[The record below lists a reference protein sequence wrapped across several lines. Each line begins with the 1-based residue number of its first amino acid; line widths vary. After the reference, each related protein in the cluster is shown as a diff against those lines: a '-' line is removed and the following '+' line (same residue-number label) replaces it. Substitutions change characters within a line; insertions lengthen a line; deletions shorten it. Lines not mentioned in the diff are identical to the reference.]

1 MLCSENKPSS
11 NMAIEL
17 SELMQVIL
25 GQRPVLTVGNLPRP
39 VADHLK
45 AHPGIVFLRHI
56 ELKHI
61 LSDHTYILPYDVMH
75 LTFAI
80 ESGAYYEDPKR
91 KNAVT
96 CLYHNQDSGRF
107 YTVGIKTA
115 SNGSETWIATYHRA
129 KDRFVRSREAKWKH
143 IWGPKKK

>member
-1 MLCSENKPSS
+1 
-11 NMAIEL
+11 MAIEL
-17 SELMQVIL
+17 SHLMQVIL
-25 GQRPVLTVGNLPRP
+25 GQRPVLTVGDLPRP
-39 VADHLK
+39 VATYLK
-45 AHPGIVFLRHI
+45 AHPAIVFLRHS

-61 LSDHTYILPYDVMH
+61 LSDHTYIAPFDVMN

-80 ESGAYYEDPKR
+80 EKGAYFEDPKR

-96 CLYHNQDSGRF
+96 CIYRNADNDRY

-129 KDRFVRSREAKWKH
+129 KDRFVRSREGKWKL
-143 IWGPKKK
+143 ICGPKK

>member
-1 MLCSENKPSS
+1 
-11 NMAIEL
+11 MAIEL
-17 SELMQVIL
+17 SHLMQVIL
-25 GQRPVLTVGNLPRP
+25 GQRPVLTVGDLPRA
-39 VADHLK
+39 VASHLN
-45 AHPGIVFLRHI
+45 ASPGIVFLRHI

-61 LSDHTYILPYDVMH
+61 LKDHTYIAPFDVMH

-80 ESGAYYEDPKR
+80 ESGAYFEDPKR

-96 CLYHNQDSGRF
+96 CLYRNADNDRY

-129 KDRFVRSREAKWKH
+129 KDRFVKSRESKWKH
-143 IWGPKKK
+143 IWGPKK